1 MPLIDVLV
9 RQVLETANSTN
20 GSAGL
25 DNGCEGVAVNPDIS
39 GIGVR
44 LSFYLQNLFLV
55 LLVTRSWEDAP
66 GALWTFVTTSF
77 GLTVAAVIQAKNHE
91 LSFFQALQVSNL
103 VWMANFGSYLA
114 LASYSRHRANHEEN
128 KKMSKSSKNANTE
141 TAQKTRSDDSVKFAA
156 MLQMFFSIA
165 LTFYTW
171 KNASTLG
178 NQDQCTPTVK
188 YVIFVALPALHSGRV
203 VALTIT
209 GILTAGY
216 AFITAHEL
224 LSYFKKK
231 KSPTK
236 PDADVEQQLV
246 VPEIKVE
253 DHSALS
259 PTGSEDVIPSFPSPS
274 LALTPLTS
282 RTRSVASSQ
291 GQEDEDSPDRTRN
304 RRIHL
309 RDPRKPKRQRR
320 QEWSPDLDPML
331 LGITIFQIIVFVYFV
346 TMTELLLKR
355 NPAADSSQDSDWGF
369 GQY

>member
-1 MPLIDVLV
+1 M
-9 RQVLETANSTN
+9 
-20 GSAGL
+20 
-25 DNGCEGVAVNPDIS
+25 
-39 GIGVR
+39 
-44 LSFYLQNLFLV
+44 
-55 LLVTRSWEDAP
+55 
-66 GALWTFVTTSF
+66 
-77 GLTVAAVIQAKNHE
+77 
-91 LSFFQALQVSNL
+91 
-103 VWMANFGSYLA
+103 
-114 LASYSRHRANHEEN
+114 
-128 KKMSKSSKNANTE
+128 
-141 TAQKTRSDDSVKFAA
+141 
-156 MLQMFFSIA
+156 
-165 LTFYTW
+165 
-171 KNASTLG
+171 
-178 NQDQCTPTVK
+178 
-188 YVIFVALPALHSGRV
+188 
-203 VALTIT
+203 ALTIT

-369 GQY
+369 GQVSKHQPCALPCVIPHITSTDSWFSICCSFTNYSDPHSPHGRPDVLDDLNIDISPYRRGSFPYLRNQGIPGTRHQ